1 MELFSSDAFETLLP
15 PAMGG
20 KPELGRKYFERAIA
34 LSNGQNLLIKV
45 MFADQYARLMFD
57 RELHYRLLKEVLAA
71 PREAHGLTLMNTVAK
86 EQAADLLASADEY
99 F

>member
-1 MELFSSDAFETLLP
+1 
-15 PAMGG
+15 
-20 KPELGRKYFERAIA
+20 
-34 LSNGQNLLIKV
+34 
-45 MFADQYARLMFD
+45 
-57 RELHYRLLKEVLAA
+57 LLKEVLAA